1 MFCIYL
7 FRSTFA
13 PDYFLISQCFF
24 YFLEPL
30 SYILLPLF
38 CLFSYPSQSF
48 SYFSPFRFFSS
59 NDWHSTFLLFLAY
72 FFSIGNVVD
81 PLSVIEGGGNQKEN
95 PAYGADT
102 LRLWV
107 SGECFY
113 LNFCPPFFS
122 TAYWYMVLY
131 LSFVYLFLSLQ
142 TLTHTLYKS
151 SLLSPSLTH
160 LLIQSPTAFFTHS
173 HAPYVCLISGVDY
186 STDVCLGDGIIK
198 QVSESYRK
206 LRNTLRY
213 LLGESV
219 YTL

>member
-1 MFCIYL
+1 MFYIYL
-7 FRSTFA
+7 FQSTFA
-13 PDYFLISQCFF
+13 PDCFLISQCFF
-24 YFLEPL
+24 YSFEPL

-48 SYFSPFRFFSS
+48 SSFSPFRFFSS

-72 FFSIGNVVD
+72 FFPIGNVVD

-122 TAYWYMVLY
+122 IAYWYMVLY
-131 LSFVYLFLSLQ
+131 LSFIYLFLSLQ

-151 SLLSPSLTH
+151 SLLPPSLTH
-160 LLIQSPTAFFTHS
+160 LLIYLFSHPLPSSLTHTLPMFVLSQVLTTART
-173 HAPYVCLISGVDY
+173 Y
-186 STDVCLGDGIIK
+186 
-198 QVSESYRK
+198 VSETVLSNK
-206 LRNTLRY
+206 SLSHTVN
-213 LLGESV
+213 
-219 YTL
+219 